1 MVRGFCLAATLF
13 LTISST
19 RILAQRQIPA
29 DGRFNFNVR
38 YDVRGLD
45 FILRLK
51 PVTYQFDFKKYERS
65 ILKSDA
71 SHALLNFGD
80 ENMMKTRRAGF
91 IAQDVEDAATLTGFN
106 FGGFRK
112 PDNKQDIYTLSYESF
127 VVPLVKAVQEQH
139 DVITELQL
147 SLDAQKRKNEMLEK
161 QISSLNE
168 KLSTILMLLEKQV
181 QSDTQAETTK

>member
-1 MVRGFCLAATLF
+1 MVRGFCLAATF
-13 LTISST
+13 LLIFGSS
-19 RILAQRQIPA
+19 RVLAQHQVPA

-51 PVTYQFDFKKYERS
+51 PLTYQFDVKKYERS

-71 SHALLNFGD
+71 SHAILNFGD
-80 ENMMKTRRAGF
+80 ESVMKTRRAGF
-91 IAQDVEDAATLTGFN
+91 IAQDVEDAAILTGFN
-106 FGGFRK
+106 FSGFKK
-112 PDNKQDIYTLSYESF
+112 PDNKRELYTISYESF

-139 DVITELQL
+139 DLITELQL

-161 QISSLNE
+161 QVSSLND
-168 KLSTILMLLEKQV
+168 KLNTILTLLEKQV
-181 QSDTQAETTK
+181 QTEKQVETTK